1 MLTRRE
7 IQEKLE
13 AVRLRMFR
21 QMCVNWTEK
30 KLGVEFGG
38 EAQIGE
44 CVVFV
49 AAQIDNGNLVM
60 HTSNDGDDLG
70 LRLEITEKGKREI
83 ELFSATMN

>member
-1 MLTRRE
+1 MPSKRE
-7 IQEKLE
+7 IQEKLD
-13 AVRLRMFR
+13 AGRRRMVR
-21 QMCVNWTEK
+21 QMYVNWAK
-30 KLGVEFGG
+30 KKPVMEVGG

-70 LRLEITEKGKREI
+70 LRLEITEKGKREL

>member
-1 MLTRRE
+1 MPTTRE

-30 KLGVEFGG
+30 KLVMEFGG